1 MEEIAERI
9 SKILEYYHLNAATFA
24 DKIGVQR
31 SGLSHILTGRNKPSL
46 DFIIKITD
54 AFDAVDLNWL
64 VHGKGSFPKS
74 ITIEKVKMSE
84 PIAVK
89 VASTPIA
96 ENVEKL
102 TPTQPNL
109 TTTEIQKIMIFY
121 NDGTFSEYIP
131 R

>member
-9 SKILEYYHLNAATFA
+9 AKILEYYNLNAAAFA

-64 VHGKGSFPKS
+64 VHGKGSFPKNS
-74 ITIEKVKMSE
+74 
-84 PIAVK
+84 
-89 VASTPIA
+89 
-96 ENVEKL
+96 
-102 TPTQPNL
+102 
-109 TTTEIQKIMIFY
+109 TTEKPKIPEPNPIKNNTSPSSEIIQKVVESKINLGSSEVQKIILFY
-121 NDGTFSEYIP
+121 TDGTFSEFNP